1 MVLARKECFDKG
13 VSSPHGTSFV
23 QSQASYQKC
32 SLTPSVCER
41 GLQVSID

>member
-1 MVLARKECFDKG
+1 MVLARKELFDMG
-13 VSSPHGTSFV
+13 DSSACGTAFL
-23 QSQASYQKC
+23 QSQAPCRKC